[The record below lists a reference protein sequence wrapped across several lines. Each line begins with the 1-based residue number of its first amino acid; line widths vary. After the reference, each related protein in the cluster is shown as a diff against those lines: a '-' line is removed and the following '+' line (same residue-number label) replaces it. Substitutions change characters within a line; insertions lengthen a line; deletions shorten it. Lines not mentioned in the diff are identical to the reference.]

1 MLTYALHH
9 QPSLTC
15 YSCVMETFSEGI
27 GLHKLFDVV
36 AVLCFFFLFQTL
48 IKCSQFC
55 PSSDKAQ
62 HPSSPQSR
70 ICRAVLR
77 MHVTK

>member
-15 YSCVMETFSEGI
+15 YSCVLEMFSEGI

-36 AVLCFFFLFQTL
+36 AVLCFFFFFKHSSSVLSSVPPQTRHNIL
-48 IKCSQFC
+48 LLHSLGF
-55 PSSDKAQ
+55 
-62 HPSSPQSR
+62 
-70 ICRAVLR
+70 VGLY
-77 MHVTK
+77 